1 MFFTTKM
8 IRVGWNNSILF
19 CRQFFPVNENSQL
32 HRNIA
37 FPQPASRPGAAA
49 GRGPGGKT
57 GRSILMRN
65 VQLRAIVRLF
75 VCASGVLR
83 VHARPEKH
91 PPPPRPPRFAIITYT
106 TVFVSSFEMDGNIYL
121 FIIVIWLILFFFCQ
135 HARSERGIEKLW
147 IAHGAGGGVEKM
159 VFVKYETGDKQSVFY
174 FVLFVFGINYDS
186 PVTLKIYRKYFT
198 CGKFE
203 LFSENLRLEAF
214 FIYF

>member
-121 FIIVIWLILFFFCQ
+121 FIIVIWLILFFFANTRVPKEELKNCEL
-135 HARSERGIEKLW
+135 RTGRGGEWKKWFL
-147 IAHGAGGGVEKM
+147 
-159 VFVKYETGDKQSVFY
+159 
-174 FVLFVFGINYDS
+174 
-186 PVTLKIYRKYFT
+186 
-198 CGKFE
+198 
-203 LFSENLRLEAF
+203 
-214 FIYF
+214 